1 MCGIVAICYGLNN
14 PGLGVVAGELLH
26 RLEYRGYDS
35 TGAAFLGEDGG
46 IRLMKQVG
54 APSQVVKALG
64 IDRQEGRRFI
74 GQVRWAT
81 YGAVTDLN
89 SQPHH
94 VRCRVELVGAHNG
107 NLSNTDTLKV
117 RLAAQGHQVVSD
129 NDGEMLTH
137 LAEGFYAANLGR
149 PGEALAES
157 RRALAA
163 AGLADVPDGALLLM
177 DAVRKAGQEAEGSYA
192 AAFADPRVPG
202 VVAAKAGSSLYAG
215 AGTDAFGPFVVIS
228 SDLTSV
234 LAKTRMLI
242 PLLEGEGIYFT
253 ERDYLVFSLAG
264 PRSFRAP
271 RPRRS
276 RLNVRDTA
284 LRPPFTHFMDQE
296 IASSPDNLD
305 QVLRYYVAHPDDDV
319 LAQDRALVT
328 DLTARFQALAE
339 SPDPGR
345 LGQGFREILEDPG
358 WRDLAGRLRLR
369 LQAAAGLVSDE
380 RPLLEEL
387 TPLDPAGAALM
398 DQLLVWRKRSE
409 VRQSLDQVLDILRRA
424 RQARGHIYL
433 VASGTSYHA
442 ALTAASFFN
451 SLAALP
457 VYPSTPGPFRASWMA
472 GLGPDDV
479 LMGISQSGETKDLVD
494 IFQEV
499 QERFPR
505 VRRLALVNNEN
516 SRIPQELA
524 EHYLPILCGPEIAV
538 AATKSF
544 INQLAVLYF
553 LAASLALPEPQVQAR
568 LARAKELTAETLRS
582 CEAGVEAVARRLCL
596 APSLHILGT
605 GLMGLA
611 REGALKIREVV
622 LNHAE
627 GYDAAEFKHGPNTIL
642 GKNTLFSVQDLAEL
656 LDAFEAGRR
665 EPFQGGLAA
674 LKARPELVEG
684 RFRNYPLVFLCAPDD
699 RDRRITISQMHTH
712 KIRGADLV
720 LIAEPHPDLQAAAL
734 GRPTGDDR
742 FWSQCI
748 DLPPSGDPN
757 LFAFAAAVVL
767 QRLAFRLS
775 VLKAAYLDELG
786 VAGHGV
792 HPDTPKNVSKS
803 ITVD

>member
-1 MCGIVAICYGLNN
+1 
-14 PGLGVVAGELLH
+14 
-26 RLEYRGYDS
+26 
-35 TGAAFLGEDGG
+35 
-46 IRLMKQVG
+46 
-54 APSQVVKALG
+54 
-64 IDRQEGRRFI
+64 
-74 GQVRWAT
+74 
-81 YGAVTDLN
+81 
-89 SQPHH
+89 
-94 VRCRVELVGAHNG
+94 
-107 NLSNTDTLKV
+107 
-117 RLAAQGHQVVSD
+117 
-129 NDGEMLTH
+129 
-137 LAEGFYAANLGR
+137 
-149 PGEALAES
+149 
-157 RRALAA
+157 
-163 AGLADVPDGALLLM
+163 
-177 DAVRKAGQEAEGSYA
+177 
-192 AAFADPRVPG
+192 
-202 VVAAKAGSSLYAG
+202 
-215 AGTDAFGPFVVIS
+215 
-228 SDLTSV
+228 
-234 LAKTRMLI
+234 
-242 PLLEGEGIYFT
+242 
-253 ERDYLVFSLAG
+253 
-264 PRSFRAP
+264 
-271 RPRRS
+271 
-276 RLNVRDTA
+276 
-284 LRPPFTHFMDQE
+284 
-296 IASSPDNLD
+296 
-305 QVLRYYVAHPDDDV
+305 
-319 LAQDRALVT
+319 
-328 DLTARFQALAE
+328 
-339 SPDPGR
+339 
-345 LGQGFREILEDPG
+345 
-358 WRDLAGRLRLR
+358 
-369 LQAAAGLVSDE
+369 
-380 RPLLEEL
+380 
-387 TPLDPAGAALM
+387 M

-568 LARAKELTAETLRS
+568 PGAGQGTHRRNPALLRS
-582 CEAGVEAVARRLCL
+582 GCRGRGPAPLPG
-596 APSLHILGT
+596 PSLHILGT
-605 GLMGLA
+605 GLIGLA

-622 LNHAE
+622 FNHAE

-674 LKARPELVEG
+674 LKARPELVEAG
-684 RFRNYPLVFLCAPDD
+684 SATTPGVPVRPDD

>member
-1 MCGIVAICYGLNN
+1 
-14 PGLGVVAGELLH
+14 
-26 RLEYRGYDS
+26 
-35 TGAAFLGEDGG
+35 
-46 IRLMKQVG
+46 
-54 APSQVVKALG
+54 
-64 IDRQEGRRFI
+64 
-74 GQVRWAT
+74 
-81 YGAVTDLN
+81 
-89 SQPHH
+89 
-94 VRCRVELVGAHNG
+94 VRCQVEMVGAHNG
-107 NLSNTDTLKV
+107 NLSNTDALKV

-137 LAEGFYAANLGR
+137 LAEGFYAAGLR
-149 PGEALAES
+149 EPAEILEDS

-163 AGLADVPDGALLLM
+163 AGLGEVPDGALLLM
-177 DAVRKAGQEAEGSYA
+177 DAVRRADQEAEGSYA

-202 VVAAKAGSSLYAG
+202 VVAAKSGSSLYAG
-215 AGTDAFGPFVVIS
+215 TGTDAFGPFVVVS

-253 ERDYLVFSLAG
+253 QRDYLVFSLAG
-264 PRSFRAP
+264 PRRFKVP

-305 QVLRYYVAHPDDDV
+305 QVLRYYFSGPADDLIQGDQA
-319 LAQDRALVT
+319 LAA

-339 SPDPGR
+339 APDPGR
-345 LGQGFREILEDPG
+345 LDQGFRAFLEEPD
-358 WRDLAGRLRLR
+358 WRDLARRLGPRLP
-369 LQAAAGLVSDE
+369 AGPGLVSDE
-380 RPLLEEL
+380 HPVLEEL
-387 TPLDPAGAALM
+387 AALDPAGVALM
-398 DQLLVWRKRSE
+398 DQLLVWRKRAE
-409 VRQSLDQVLDILRRA
+409 VQQALQEVLAILRQA

-442 ALTAASFFN
+442 ALAAANFFN

-479 LMGISQSGETKDLVD
+479 LLGISQSGETKDLVD

-499 QERFPR
+499 KERYPST
-505 VRRLALVNNEN
+505 RRLALVNNEN

-524 EHYLPILCGPEIAV
+524 ERYLPILCGPEIAV

-544 INQLAVLYF
+544 VNQLAVLYF
-553 LAASLALPEPQVQAR
+553 LAASLALPESQVKLR
-568 LARAKELTAETLRS
+568 LARARELVAETLRT
-582 CEAGVEAVARRLCL
+582 CGAGVEAVARRLCL

-611 REGALKIREVV
+611 REGALKIREVA

-656 LDAFEAGRR
+656 LDAYEAGPRA
-665 EPFQGGLAA
+665 PFQGGLAT
-674 LKARPELVEG
+674 LRARPELVEG

-734 GRPTGDDR
+734 GRPMGDHR
-742 FWSQCI
+742 YWSQCI
-748 DLPPSGDPN
+748 DLPASGDPS
-757 LFAFAAAVVL
+757 LFAFAATVVL
-767 QRLAFRLS
+767 QRLALRLS
-775 VLKAAYLDELG
+775 VLKAAYLDDLG
-786 VAGHGV
+786 VANHGV